1 MKHIIKTFFFLPF
14 IFWNC
19 ATNVPISTSLNDFA
33 MMGINSSET
42 PVSFDV
48 KNELKPQPN
57 VETGVLKPY
66 NKDKKGIRTD
76 MFGYKLAPQNVFK
89 TMFSE
94 FMSNKYTN
102 INSTNPKQKISIN
115 LKDFWIEYFTEEGA
129 GAQVAVALVGGEV
142 NYTIKAKAN
151 VQIIVEDNG
160 NTFEKNIISS
170 AEEIFIYGVGTG
182 TNSSNIYKGE
192 SSAESKVGKA
202 TNSVFNKVIMI
213 ANKFLDNPGG
223 KSENAGGQNNLDDL
237 KKLKSL
243 YDEGIL
249 TKEEFDAKKKQIL
262 GI

>member
-94 FMSNKYTN
+94 F
-102 INSTNPKQKISIN
+102 IP
-115 LKDFWIEYFTEEGA
+115 E
-129 GAQVAVALVGGEV
+129 
-142 NYTIKAKAN
+142 
-151 VQIIVEDNG
+151 IIVPPLS
-160 NTFEKNIISS
+160 TVSYLSVVVLKLTL
-170 AEEIFIYGVGTG
+170 GT
-182 TNSSNIYKGE
+182 
-192 SSAESKVGKA
+192 
-202 TNSVFNKVIMI
+202 
-213 ANKFLDNPGG
+213 L
-223 KSENAGGQNNLDDL
+223 
-237 KKLKSL
+237 
-243 YDEGIL
+243 
-249 TKEEFDAKKKQIL
+249 
-262 GI
+262 